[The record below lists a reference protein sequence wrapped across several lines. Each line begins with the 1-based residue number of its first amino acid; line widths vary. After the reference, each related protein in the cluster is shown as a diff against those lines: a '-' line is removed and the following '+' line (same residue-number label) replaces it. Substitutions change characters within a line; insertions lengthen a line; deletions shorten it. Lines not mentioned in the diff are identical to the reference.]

1 MGIKPIDL
9 QTLFVKMD
17 EVSKEQ
23 ALAKDHSALQQS
35 QAARSQVVRELENDR
50 RVSGAP
56 EGNEV
61 LPVNDEENDETEKRR
76 RRRSKN
82 RTAALEPKTD
92 TREIVTDPE
101 VGRHVDL
108 SG

>member
-1 MGIKPIDL
+1 MSIKPIDL

-17 EVSKEQ
+17 EVSKDQ
-23 ALAKDHSALQQS
+23 ALAKEHSALQQS
-35 QAARSQVVRELENDR
+35 QAARSQVVRELEDDR

-56 EGNEV
+56 EEKE
-61 LPVNDEENDETEKRR
+61 LTPVKDEDSEESGKRGR
-76 RRRSKN
+76 KRNKN
-82 RTAALEPKTD
+82 GKKLREAKTD
-92 TREIVTDPE
+92 SREIVTDPE

>member
-50 RVSGAP
+50 RVSGVP

-61 LPVNDEENDETEKRR
+61 LPVNDEEYDESEKRR
-76 RRRSKN
+76 RRRTKN

-92 TREIVTDPE
+92 KREIVTDPE

>member
-23 ALAKDHSALQQS
+23 ALAKEHSALQQS

-56 EGNEV
+56 EGKEV
-61 LPVNDEENDETEKRR
+61 TPVDDEEYDESEKRKR
-76 RRRSKN
+76 QRSKN
-82 RTAALEPKTD
+82 RKTASETKTD